1 MFDNIGSKIKGVATT
16 VTVILIVLSLI
27 WGGVTWKGLADIH
40 QGTTGFVMFLV
51 IGGLGSLAAWLGS
64 LVLYGF
70 GQLIED
76 TSAIRK
82 ELVKP
87 AKRMDGPAATPATQL
102 RHAKTAGSEDSDSKA
117 GPSAWRCGVCGTL
130 NASNRTYCIKC
141 GCNR

>member
-1 MFDNIGSKIKGVATT
+1 MFDNIGGKIKGVAKT
-16 VTVILIVLSLI
+16 VTVILIVLSVVY
-27 WGGVTWKGLADIH
+27 GAVTWKGLADVH
-40 QGTTGFVMFLV
+40 QGTLGFVMFLV

-76 TSAIRK
+76 ASAIRK

-102 RHAKTAGSEDSDSKA
+102 RYAKTAGSEDSAAA
-117 GPSAWRCGVCGTL
+117 GPTAWRCGVCGAL
-130 NASNRTYCIKC
+130 NSSSRTNCIKC